1 MAAPPPFT
9 NSGSDCTTCRI
20 YSLASQHSV
29 CPCRLLRVIYS
40 GVTSSFRLHLLPASP
55 PAESRASCARDPR
68 NLGTSHPNKPH
79 IHCTERGGN
88 GDTVACWPAVNV
100 FYGPLTQGL
109 ARSAEPKPGWRTT
122 TQRARFGHCRARR
135 STARHGICNTAAAWC
150 HRWAARVGF
159 SRRGFRGFFGEWSSY
174 VVINQR

>member
-1 MAAPPPFT
+1 MSVYERAHVLYLIRPPTCASACGCPPFT

-79 IHCTERGGN
+79 TLCTERGK
-88 GDTVACWPAVNV
+88 TVARWPS
-100 FYGPLTQGL
+100 GPLLTSFMDRL
-109 ARSAEPKPGWRTT
+109 L
-122 TQRARFGHCRARR
+122 RA
-135 STARHGICNTAAAWC
+135 
-150 HRWAARVGF
+150 
-159 SRRGFRGFFGEWSSY
+159 
-174 VVINQR
+174 